1 MPIGHTFAT
10 TVLAGVLACGG
21 LSVLPCYAA
30 ENSASEQNAPLHRV
44 FQFDDDDDDDRAQT
58 RDLRPTPDRPRAR
71 PRVTLRPSSPV
82 VRIGRAVSFEI
93 STNVDG
99 YAHMYVVSASGRA
112 QVWLENVPI
121 SPGRNIRF
129 PTNGNITAAPP
140 VGQDD
145 IVLIVTRDRVKG
157 FLGWGSTRTPRV
169 LSYSPGAFREAVRER
184 FEDLPRRDWSYD
196 RTVVRVVSGGG
207 APGGGVSDDDDESQ

>member
-1 MPIGHTFAT
+1 MPIRHIFAS

-21 LSVLPCYAA
+21 LTVSPSHAA
-30 ENSASEQNAPLHRV
+30 ESSANQPNLRHSV
-44 FQFDDDDDDDRAQT
+44 FQFDDDNDDRAQT
-58 RDLRPTPDRPRAR
+58 RDLRPTPGRPGVR

-82 VRIGRAVSFEI
+82 VRIGRPVSFEV
-93 STNVDG
+93 STNVSG

-121 SPGRNIRF
+121 SAGRNIRF
-129 PTNGNITAAPP
+129 PVNGSITAAPP

-145 IVLIVTRDRVKG
+145 IVLIVTRDRVNG
-157 FLGWGSTRTPRV
+157 FLGWGTTRAPRV
-169 LSYSPGAFREAVRER
+169 LGYNPGAFKEAVRER

-207 APGGGVSDDDDESQ
+207 GPGGGDSDWDNDE